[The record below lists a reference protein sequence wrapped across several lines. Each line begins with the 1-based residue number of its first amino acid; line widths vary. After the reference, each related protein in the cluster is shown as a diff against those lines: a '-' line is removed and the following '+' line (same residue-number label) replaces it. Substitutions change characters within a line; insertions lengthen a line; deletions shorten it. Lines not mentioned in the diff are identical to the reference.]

1 MLRIWQA
8 FRSLKIWRIARD
20 FLWGLA
26 FLETYKEVL
35 KEKRK
40 VETLMNVVILG
51 EFLGLPLMNSTIALR
66 ILPYLFPHLH
76 PWRRRLLTERDITDD
91 LPDIH

>member
-1 MLRIWQA
+1 MKQLWQA

-40 VETLMNVVILG
+40 VESLMNVVLLG
-51 EFLGLPLMNSTIALR
+51 EFLGLPLMNSTIALKM
-66 ILPYLFPHLH
+66 LPYLYPHLH
-76 PWRRRLLTERDITDD
+76 DWRKSLLTERDITDD
-91 LPDIH
+91 LPDLH